1 MKRVIIIAAL
11 VGLVVLLCKQRAV
24 RRQEWHGMTEEQV
37 RERLG
42 EKLPSKMP
50 DEAKAVVTN
59 KIVDKMR
66 DKGAIIDLTDDAET
80 ADSETA
86 EEATTV

>member
-11 VGLVVLLCKQRAV
+11 VGLVVLACKQRAA
-24 RRQEWHGMTEEQV
+24 RRQEWHGMTEDQV

-42 EKLPSKMP
+42 EKLPHKMP
-50 DEAKAVVTN
+50 DEAKAKVTD

-66 DKGAIIDLTDDAET
+66 DKGAIVDLTASGEDADAEAAEQVT
-80 ADSETA
+80 A
-86 EEATTV
+86 